1 MVERRPKKTAV
12 YHISKHLVQAGTRG
26 WKALEVMSSPK
37 KEKNIQRLCDILDD
51 NERNLTDLIESL
63 EVN

>member
-1 MVERRPKKTAV
+1 MEGSRGDVFTKK
-12 YHISKHLVQAGTRG
+12 G
-26 WKALEVMSSPK
+26 
-37 KEKNIQRLCDILDD
+37 KNIQRLCDILDD

>member
-12 YHISKHLVQAGTRG
+12 YHISKHLVQAGARG

-37 KEKNIQRLCDILDD
+37 KEKIYRDFVIYLMIMRGILQ
-51 NERNLTDLIESL
+51 I
-63 EVN
+63 

>member
-1 MVERRPKKTAV
+1 MERRPKKTAV

-37 KEKNIQRLCDILDD
+37 KEKIYRDFVIYLMIMRGILQ
-51 NERNLTDLIESL
+51 I
-63 EVN
+63 